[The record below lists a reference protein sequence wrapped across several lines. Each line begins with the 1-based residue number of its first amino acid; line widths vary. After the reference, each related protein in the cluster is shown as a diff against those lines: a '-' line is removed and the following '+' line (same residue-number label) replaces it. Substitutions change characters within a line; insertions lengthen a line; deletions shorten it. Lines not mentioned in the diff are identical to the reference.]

1 MNTRVALEFAS
12 WLRVNHPKL
21 FRQAAERADIAVE
34 VRNER
39 AAGRGV
45 GLQGLGV
52 HPSDVSIAPT
62 VEEKPTGWFD
72 TFMKAA
78 AGLGATYFSLDAQKK
93 QLEINIQ
100 RAQMGLSPIDVAGN
114 PVITTEVVLDAGTVD
129 KITKSAGVQINKI
142 LLFGGLAAAAFFL
155 LK

>member
-1 MNTRVALEFAS
+1 MNTRAALAFAS

-21 FRQAAERADIAVE
+21 FRQAAEKADIAVE

-39 AAGRGV
+39 AAGRG
-45 GLQGLGV
+45 LRGLGLT
-52 HPSDVSIAPT
+52 APT
-62 VEEKPTGWFD
+62 ETTEKTGWFD
-72 TFMKAA
+72 TFMKVA
-78 AGLGATYFSLDAQKK
+78 AGLGATYFSLDAQKR

-100 RAQMGLSPIDVAGN
+100 RAQMGLDPIDVAGN

-129 KITKSAGVQINKI
+129 KITRSAGVQINKV